1 MNTNRVIIVT
11 NGILDRDIIKNIKS
25 DDFIIGVDHAAYWL
39 ITQNIIP
46 NLAIGDFDSTN
57 KKELLNIKKLCPN
70 TKVFSSKKDFTD
82 TELAVLEAIKLK
94 PKNLII
100 YGATG
105 NRIDHTLANIFL
117 LEKLQ
122 KHSIPSYI
130 KDSHNEIYLINR
142 SLILKKEKSF
152 PFISI
157 LPLTNSVVIS
167 LSGFAYN
174 LDHKTIVHD
183 QSIGISNQII
193 KNSATITVHSGKAII
208 IKSRD

>member
-1 MNTNRVIIVT
+1 MKLKQVIIVT
-11 NGILDRDIIKNIKS
+11 NGNLDRNFIKEIRKM
-25 DDFIIGVDHAAYWL
+25 DFIIGVDHAAYWL

-46 NLAIGDFDSTN
+46 NLAIGDFDSTT

-105 NRIDHTLANIFL
+105 NRIDHTLGNIYL
-117 LEKLQ
+117 LEKLL
-122 KHSIPSYI
+122 KHSISSCI
-130 KDSHNEIYLINR
+130 KDSHSEVYLINHK
-142 SLILKKEKSF
+142 LILKKEKLF

-167 LSGFAYN
+167 LTGFAYN
-174 LDHKTIVHD
+174 LDHKTITRG
-183 QSIGISNQII
+183 QSIGVSNQII
-193 KNSATITVHSGKAII
+193 KTTAIITVHSGKALI

>member
-1 MNTNRVIIVT
+1 MTLNRVIIVT
-11 NGILDRDIIKNIKS
+11 NGILDQDFIKNIKP

-94 PKNLII
+94 PKKLII

-122 KHSIPSYI
+122 KHTIPAYI

-142 SLILKKEKSF
+142 NLILKKEKSF
-152 PFISI
+152 PYISI
-157 LPLTNSVVIS
+157 FPITKSIIIS
-167 LSGFAYN
+167 LTGFAYN
-174 LDHKTIVHD
+174 LDKKTITRG
-183 QSIGISNQII
+183 QSIGISNQIT
-193 KNSATITVHSGKAII
+193 KTNATITIHSGKAII